1 MKMKVFL
8 ISLIFLAIDI
18 ITKLIANFYL
28 ELNTSIKIINNFFY
42 LTKVYNYGASW
53 SILSGKQIFLIL
65 LTLIMLVILFF
76 YEKKFQHN
84 KRNIFAFSMLYGG
97 IIGNL
102 LNRVIYG
109 YVIDFLDF
117 KIFGYDFPVF
127 NFADIFIVLGIFF
140 LIIAIWK
147 KEDECVI
154 KSRR

>member
-65 LTLIMLVILFF
+65 LTLVMLVILFF
-76 YEKKFQHN
+76 YEKRFQHN
-84 KRNIFAFSMLYGG
+84 KRNTFVFSMLYGG

-102 LNRVIYG
+102 LNRIIYG

-127 NFADIFIVLGIFF
+127 NFADIFIVLGIFS